1 MSQTAEQRREP
12 EQPSGTDQ
20 AAAPTAASA
29 EGGVTLKSRSLAERL
44 DAVRWLT
51 APVAA
56 VVIALAGWQLLSV
69 FSDGWVPG
77 IGQIVERSDNV
88 WSGND
93 VIGDTLT
100 TLRRIFTVF
109 LFTVILGTIIG
120 VAAGFSRRLRAFLR
134 PILTI
139 ALAIPDLVY
148 IIMIILVLGLAESS
162 GLTALVLA
170 ICPLVVNVVMNATI
184 DRNKSLDEMAKTYR
198 FSLGTYA
205 AQVLWYQLKPAIHA
219 GTRTAFAFS
228 WKLMVLLEGLTQNT
242 GIGAAIMDHFDFR
255 RVPEMIVLA
264 VYFTILMKLIEVLI
278 IDRLFDDRRVQKKQG
293 VPQ

>member
-1 MSQTAEQRREP
+1 MSQALDR
-12 EQPSGTDQ
+12 DQ
-20 AAAPTAASA
+20 APDPTAASA
-29 EGGVTLKSRSLAERL
+29 EGGTAPKARRPIGEST
-44 DAVRWLT
+44 RWLT
-51 APVAA
+51 APIVA
-56 VVIALAGWQLLSV
+56 IALALGGWQVLSY

-77 IGQIVERSDNV
+77 LGDIVERSENV
-88 WSGND
+88 WTDEDLLS
-93 VIGDTLT
+93 DTLT

-109 LFTVILGTIIG
+109 ICTVIIGTVIG
-120 VAAGFSRRLRAFLR
+120 ILAGFSRRFRAFLR

-170 ICPLVVNVVMNATI
+170 IAPLVINVVMNATL
-184 DRNKSLDEMAKTYR
+184 DRNKSLDEMAQTYR
-198 FSLGTYA
+198 FSLATYIV
-205 AQVLWYQLKPAIHA
+205 QVLWYQLKPAIHA

-242 GIGAAIMDHFDFR
+242 GIGAAIKDHFDFR

-264 VYFTILMKLIEVLI
+264 VSFTILMKLIEVLI
-278 IDRLFDDRRVQKKQG
+278 IDRLFDDRKVKRQNESITT
-293 VPQ
+293 